1 MLIVW
6 VKAYEGLM
14 MTTFP
19 VSKAGAIFPAAIK
32 RGKFQGTM
40 AAATPKGV
48 YLVKIVCFSLSS
60 MISSGSSMEAMPLNQ
75 AMAAPVSTS
84 ACGI

>member
-1 MLIVW
+1 MVW
-6 VKAYEGLM
+6 AKTYEGLR

-19 VSKAGAIFPAAIK
+19 VSIAGAIFPAATK

-40 AAATPKGV
+40 AAATPRGV

-60 MISSGSSMEAMPLNQ
+60 MISSGSSMEAMPLNH

-84 ACGI
+84 AWGI

>member
-1 MLIVW
+1 MVS
-6 VKAYEGLM
+6 KAYDGLR
-14 MTTFP
+14 MTAFP
-19 VSKAGAIFPAAIK
+19 VRIAGAIFPAATR

-60 MISSGSSMEAMPLNQ
+60 MISSGSSMEAMPLNH
-75 AMAAPVSTS
+75 AIVAPISTS
-84 ACGI
+84 A

>member
-1 MLIVW
+1 MST
-6 VKAYEGLM
+6 AYDGLR

-19 VSKAGAIFPAAIK
+19 VKIAGAIFPAATK

-60 MISSGSSMEAMPLNQ
+60 MISSGSSMEAMPLNH
-75 AMAAPVSTS
+75 AIAAPVSTS
-84 ACGI
+84 A